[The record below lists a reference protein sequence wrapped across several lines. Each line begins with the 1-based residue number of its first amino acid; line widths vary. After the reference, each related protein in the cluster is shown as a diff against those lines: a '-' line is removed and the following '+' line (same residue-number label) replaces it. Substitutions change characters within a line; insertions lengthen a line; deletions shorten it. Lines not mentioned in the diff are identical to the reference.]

1 MTSITRHTPDAVRL
15 IVFDWD
21 GTLMD
26 SETQI
31 VHSIQSAIADLE
43 LEARSADACRNIIGL
58 GLQEA
63 VDVLYPGRGER
74 FRDIFV
80 ARYRHHWFSGIHES
94 ELFPGARE
102 TLELL
107 KEAGFD
113 LAVATGKGRAGLD
126 KALRQTGL
134 SGMFSATRC
143 SDETRSKPHPRMLNE
158 ILQELQIDSR
168 QTLMVG
174 DTEYDLQMATQAG
187 VSPVAVSYGVHA
199 REHVR
204 QTNDA
209 DGTDQQKDDA
219 DGRQNGNVFDL
230 AAPAALEHHA
240 IQVDIGELAFDWL
253 GPPALDVLVDLLIKL
268 GDRAGGHPRTPK
280 GFGNILNTA
289 H

>member
-1 MTSITRHTPDAVRL
+1 MDRKETREWPDTLRL
-15 IVFDWD
+15 LIFDWD

-63 VDVLYPGRGER
+63 VDALYPGRGER

-113 LAVATGKGRAGLD
+113 LAVATGNEPVGSGRW
-126 KALRQTGL
+126 LRQIEAESRPRLRRRRCGSLRRCTPARP
-134 SGMFSATRC
+134 ATRPP
-143 SDETRSKPHPRMLNE
+143 ETGAPCVP
-158 ILQELQIDSR
+158 
-168 QTLMVG
+168 
-174 DTEYDLQMATQAG
+174 
-187 VSPVAVSYGVHA
+187 A
-199 REHVR
+199 RE
-204 QTNDA
+204 
-209 DGTDQQKDDA
+209 
-219 DGRQNGNVFDL
+219 
-230 AAPAALEHHA
+230 
-240 IQVDIGELAFDWL
+240 
-253 GPPALDVLVDLLIKL
+253 
-268 GDRAGGHPRTPK
+268 
-280 GFGNILNTA
+280 
-289 H
+289 